1 MVSASYH
8 TKSTWRWR
16 GDGDVNWQK
25 RLFQVFI
32 HSHKAKGLLLAAERA
47 IFYKVGPTCL
57 ALLAEFF
64 DTTGATSGGRSTVPI
79 CLVNFNGSG
88 R

>member
-1 MVSASYH
+1 MVMI
-8 TKSTWRWR
+8 
-16 GDGDVNWQK
+16 
-25 RLFQVFI
+25 LI
-32 HSHKAKGLLLAAERA
+32 LAKNTFHEKQGLLLAAAERS

-79 CLVNFNGSG
+79 CLVLQQFQWLWSLIPLSECRIN
-88 R
+88 